1 MSNKKQNATYTEAD
15 IGVLKGL
22 EPVQK
27 RPNMYTTTDTPNH
40 MMQEV
45 VDNSFDEALAG
56 YATKISVEL
65 NEDGSLVVEDNGR
78 GIPVGIHP
86 TEKKSAVEVIFTS
99 LHAGGKFN
107 KGSESAYGFTGGL
120 HGVGVT
126 VTNALSDRL
135 EVTIW
140 RDKKEHRLAFEKGAL
155 VEKLSNEN
163 LPHGDKTKT
172 GTRVQAWPTAS
183 YFENPLVNANK
194 FENYLRSKAVLLG
207 GVEVSWTR
215 PNRPTQ
221 VWCFSGGMSQYLL
234 EQIEDPESW
243 IAPLYQASLEYEE
256 TANGMEKGEGFEV
269 ALGFTSEG
277 RVVQE
282 SYVNLI
288 STAQGGRHVSGL
300 RSGLFEAVRAV
311 ADRSGAIPKGIKLEA
326 DDILSRTSFVLSA
339 KLMDPQ
345 FQGQTKEKLES
356 PQGQKIVQGLLK
368 DHFELWL
375 GDHPEIARAIIEMA
389 VNQAISR
396 QKSSVKTE
404 RKRGSSSAVL
414 PGKLSDCLSKDVNL
428 TELFLVEGDSAG
440 GSGKQARD
448 KEHQA
453 VLPLR
458 GKLLNTWDA
467 DALKMLTSDTI
478 GDIKAAIGVD
488 PHEDISKADLTRLR
502 YGKVLILAD
511 ADVDGQ
517 HIQVLLLTLFYKH
530 FPALIEKGVIWIAQ
544 APLFRVDAPPKR
556 GTKGARKIYAL
567 DQHELAQ
574 VEKQLN
580 KEGVKWSVARFKG
593 LGEMNPAQL
602 RETTMGQDGRRSL
615 KITIGDAKAASEA
628 FELMMSTKNTKQRR
642 EWMETDGHLVE
653 VDV

>member
-1 MSNKKQNATYTEAD
+1 MSSKKQNASYTEAD

-65 NEDGSLVVEDNGR
+65 NEDGSLVVEDDGR

-140 RDKKEHRLAFEKGAL
+140 REKKEHRLAFEKGVL
-155 VEKLSNEN
+155 VEKLSDTN
-163 LPHGDKTKT
+163 LPHGEKSKT

-221 VWCFSGGMSQYLL
+221 VWCFSGGMSQYLQ

-243 IAPLYQASLEYEE
+243 IAPLYKTVLEYEE
-256 TANGMEKGEGFEV
+256 TANGVEKGEGFELV
-269 ALGFTSEG
+269 LGFTPEG
-277 RVVQE
+277 RTIQE

-288 STAQGGRHVSGL
+288 HTSLGGRHVSGL

-311 ADRSGAIPKGIKLEA
+311 AERSGSIPKGIKLEA
-326 DDILSRTSFVLSA
+326 DDILSRASFILSA

-345 FQGQTKEKLES
+345 FQGQTKDRLDS
-356 PQGQKIVQGLLK
+356 PIAQKIVQGLLR

-404 RKRGSSSAVL
+404 RKRGSSSSVL

-440 GSGKQARD
+440 GSGKLARD

-458 GKLLNTWDA
+458 GKLLNTWEA
-467 DALKMLTSDTI
+467 DAMKMLTSDTI

-488 PHEDISKADLTRLR
+488 PHEDAAKADLTRLR

-544 APLFRVDAPPKR
+544 APLFRVDAPAKR

-567 DQHELAQ
+567 DQNELNQ
-574 VEKQLN
+574 VEKQLT

-593 LGEMNPAQL
+593 LGEMNAEQL

-615 KITIGDAKAASEA
+615 KININDAKAASEA
-628 FELMMSTKNTKQRR
+628 FDLMMSNKNAKQRR
-642 EWMETDGHLVE
+642 DWMEAEGHMAE
-653 VDV
+653 VDI